1 MKQGVGRVG
10 SLDTLRGLSAL
21 AVCWYHFSGN
31 RLVGPGLIRDSG
43 TYGWLGVDVFFVISG
58 FVIPF
63 ALHRE
68 GYTFANYRTFLLK
81 RIARLYP
88 PYLASVAIGFG
99 LLVLYSVY
107 KGQPHVEF
115 SARDL
120 LLHLAFLNGFFGRP
134 WLNSIYW
141 SLAIEMQYY
150 LLIGLLFPIL
160 SSGNVGRRYLGY
172 AALVLPVIFLPSSV
186 FLFHF
191 GSLFLLGVVTF
202 QYSSGLLERSEYCV
216 LLGVCGLGIF
226 TVLGLPAVF
235 AGAFA
240 IVMMR
245 VLKQGIRLT
254 NMLGEVSYSFYLLHS
269 SVGSLILYFMLSL
282 VANGSELEKL
292 FAIVVSVGAAIGVA
306 TVAYYLIER
315 PAIRSSAA
323 MRYVSRPGD
332 AERETIYLS
341 RSDAIAERPSL
352 PIPIVEPVNAI
363 D

>member
-1 MKQGVGRVG
+1 VKQGVERLG

-21 AVCWYHFSGN
+21 AVCWFHFSGN
-31 RLVGPGLIRDSG
+31 RLAGDGLIRDSG

-58 FVIPF
+58 FIIPY

-68 GYTFANYRTFLLK
+68 GYTLANYRTFLLK
-81 RIARLYP
+81 RTARLYP

-107 KGQPHVEF
+107 KQQPQVDF

-141 SLAIEMQYY
+141 SLAIEMQFYV
-150 LLIGLLFPIL
+150 LIGLLFPIL
-160 SSGNVGRRYLGY
+160 ISGNVGRRYLGY

-191 GSLFLLGVVTF
+191 GFLFLLGLVTF
-202 QYSSGLLERSEYCV
+202 QFSSGLLDRSEYFL
-216 LLGVCGLGIF
+216 LLGVCALGIF
-226 TVLGLPAVF
+226 TVLGLTVVF

-240 IVMMR
+240 ILMMR

-269 SVGSLILYFMLSL
+269 SIGSLILYFMLRL
-282 VANGSELEKL
+282 VANGGELEKF
-292 FAIVVSVGAAIGVA
+292 FAVVVSVVAAIGVA
-306 TVAYYLIER
+306 TVAYFLIER
-315 PAIRSSAA
+315 PAMHSSAA
-323 MRYVSRPGD
+323 IRYVRRPRRD
-332 AERETIYLS
+332 ERETV
-341 RSDAIAERPSL
+341 ARPSL
-352 PIPIVEPVNAI
+352 PIPIVSTTSR
-363 D
+363 